1 MQFIQCAQAA
11 HPWCVLTLLFS
22 NRILNELPS
31 SYFSEIFSSSAL
43 SELYVS
49 MRDPESG
56 IKELKL
62 EKEKKLYNHCF
73 SGITPYI
80 QLNSILFIYCSVKTI
95 KLSQGALKNPV
106 PEPPICIIKAVL
118 RQRIIFIPSQ
128 DNLSSFCKS
137 TCGTDGVI
145 SGIDVIS
152 ADFKFNHFEPI
163 RLKHPRLLFLP
174 LTTPL
179 PFSLRLRQ

>member
-1 MQFIQCAQAA
+1 MSFYGFAKCIPFSLNMQFIQCAQAA

-73 SGITPYI
+73 SGITQYI

-95 KLSQGALKNPV
+95 KLSQGALQTLMHLGQSVKYHSRSSLV
-106 PEPPICIIKAVL
+106 MICCTS
-118 RQRIIFIPSQ
+118 R
-128 DNLSSFCKS
+128 
-137 TCGTDGVI
+137 T
-145 SGIDVIS
+145 
-152 ADFKFNHFEPI
+152 
-163 RLKHPRLLFLP
+163 
-174 LTTPL
+174 
-179 PFSLRLRQ
+179 